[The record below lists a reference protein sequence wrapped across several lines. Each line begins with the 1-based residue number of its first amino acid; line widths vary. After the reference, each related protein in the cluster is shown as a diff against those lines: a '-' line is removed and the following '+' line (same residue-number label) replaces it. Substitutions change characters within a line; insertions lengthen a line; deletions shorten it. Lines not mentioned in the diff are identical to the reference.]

1 MVKDM
6 TISEA
11 RKRLTSLD
19 LDQEETI
26 AVTSRGRRVYAL
38 MTWELYESLSETI
51 DVLSDPELVEQLQK
65 SMREAA
71 NGELIS
77 HEEIVQELG

>member
-6 TISEA
+6 TISDA
-11 RKRLTSLD
+11 RKRLTSL
-19 LDQEETI
+19 
-26 AVTSRGRRVYAL
+26 TSRGRRVYAL
-38 MTWELYESLSETI
+38 MTWDLYESLSETI
-51 DVLSDPELVEQLQK
+51 DILSDPELVEQLHR
-65 SMREAA
+65 SMREAD

>member
-51 DVLSDPELVEQLQK
+51 DVLSDPELVGQLQK

>member
-6 TISEA
+6 TISDA

-19 LDQEETI
+19 LNQEETI

-38 MTWELYESLSETI
+38 MTWDLYESLSETI
-51 DVLSDPELVEQLQK
+51 DIMSDPEFIEQLHR
-65 SMREAA
+65 SMREAD

>member
-1 MVKDM
+1 MVKEM
-6 TISEA
+6 TISDA

-65 SMREAA
+65 SMREAD

>member
-6 TISEA
+6 TISDA

-19 LDQEETI
+19 LNQEETI

-38 MTWELYESLSETI
+38 MTWDLYESLSETI
-51 DVLSDPELVEQLQK
+51 DIMSDPELVGQLHR
-65 SMREAA
+65 SMREAD